1 MRAVSVVKGCAVA
14 GPRNSLVN
22 NPFALWSSLLNAGQM
37 VGETIDA
44 AHAVITSRT
53 ETIAAAT
60 RNPLK
65 ADVTELDLMVSEKSK
80 AFAKAGKSLA
90 SDWQR
95 MQCDLMALGTMWID
109 GPLLPAKAMA
119 LMARSQRINEQALAS
134 GIRALK
140 PIHATATA
148 NQRRLKKGR

>member
-1 MRAVSVVKGCAVA
+1 M
-14 GPRNSLVN
+14 N
-22 NPFALWSSLLNAGQM
+22 NPFALWSSWLDAGQM

-44 AHAVITSRT
+44 AQAVISSRS

-65 ADVTELDLMVSEKSK
+65 ADVTELGLMVSEKNK
-80 AFAKAGKSLA
+80 AFAKASKSLA

-95 MQCDLMALGTMWID
+95 MQRDLMTLGTMWID
-109 GPLLPAKAMA
+109 GPLLPGKAMA
-119 LMARSQRINEQALAS
+119 MMARSQRLNEQALAS

-148 NQRRLKKGR
+148 NQRRLRKSR